1 MSMSA
6 LVLVGVLEP
15 HSVYNSGNKKV
26 YVYYNMAMGDL
37 ELTEIQNSGPYTT
50 YLKDTEKYN
59 LVANYVNLESQRD
72 KINKEWRSGLGFNE
86 LPNDPKIQMP
96 NNGNPTL
103 TQSEMFTAFAPIGAG
118 LVTGLTSKYYY
129 KRDTKKSLMY
139 GLGATI
145 GAGIIAHLYDSN
157 LYPKL
162 INSFAG

>member
-1 MSMSA
+1 MTLRNHNWNVVEGLNKTTYIVPNIKNAIPNWGGMIKVEIKNKQLWIMKADGNINNAEYPIPSQTI
-6 LVLVGVLEP
+6 LEDEIL
-15 HSVYNSGNKKV
+15 
-26 YVYYNMAMGDL
+26 MA
-37 ELTEIQNSGPYTT
+37 IINQNS
-50 YLKDTEKYN
+50 N
-59 LVANYVNLESQRD
+59 
-72 KINKEWRSGLGFNE
+72 GL
-86 LPNDPKIQMP
+86 QMP

>member
-1 MSMSA
+1 MTDYNIDYRGQFPSN
-6 LVLVGVLEP
+6 LFFPLETGWT
-15 HSVYNSGNKKV
+15 HIFYNKNTKQYGFDTLAQGNNIVYFYDKNVVEQKLTD
-26 YVYYNMAMGDL
+26 YYN
-37 ELTEIQNSGPYTT
+37 
-50 YLKDTEKYN
+50 KDKN
-59 LVANYVNLESQRD
+59 NIKPPD
-72 KINKEWRSGLGFNE
+72 
-86 LPNDPKIQMP
+86 PNDPKIQMP